1 MPTLHDYLNYI
12 RNQLLMQP
20 SAQILV
26 GLDFSLLDHL
36 LIKRAAQ
43 IAVHLNA
50 RKIVFLHVSAKETV
64 PDNLNADFKII
75 NEGKAADLEAFMIEE
90 VEDHL
95 PPLQDVE
102 IEYVLRA
109 GKAVPAF
116 LQLCQERNFDLI
128 LLGKKSDLRGE
139 SILTYEVARYCYCPV
154 LFIPESN
161 RLRLQNIMVC
171 NDFSHFSL
179 NAMSFALSLAR
190 SKPDVISIYNVHVY
204 RDVVG
209 TDREDEELLELD
221 GMNRQKLVHMYNNF
235 INQLDTGDVHITPIF
250 AKDKFN
256 SIARTILD
264 EARKHQI
271 DLIIIGARHR
281 SVSTP
286 SFINSLTEKL
296 LHHDVKAPILL
307 MKKSADTASAPLVD
321 VNDDVRSE

>member
-12 RNQLLMQP
+12 RNHLLMQP

-43 IAVHLNA
+43 IAIHLNV
-50 RKIVFLHVSAKETV
+50 RKIVFLHVSAQEII
-64 PDNLNADFKII
+64 PDNMNADFKVIH
-75 NEGKAADLEAFMIEE
+75 EGKAADLEAFMIEE

-95 PPLQDVE
+95 PPLQHVE
-102 IEYVLRA
+102 LEYLVRT
-109 GKAVPAF
+109 GKALPAF
-116 LQLCQERNFDLI
+116 LQLCQERNFDMI
-128 LLGKKSDLRGE
+128 LLGKKSDLKGE

-154 LFIPESN
+154 LFVPESN

-179 NAMSFALSLAR
+179 NAMSYGLSLAHT
-190 SKPDVISIYNVHVY
+190 KPDEVSIYSVHVY

-209 TDREDEELLELD
+209 TDQDDEELLTLN

-235 INQLDTGDVHITPIF
+235 IHQLDIGDVHITPIF

-256 SIARTILD
+256 SIARTLLD

-281 SVSTP
+281 SVRTP
-286 SFINSLTEKL
+286 SYINSLTEKL
-296 LHHDVKAPILL
+296 LHHDIKAPLLL
-307 MKKSADTASAPLVD
+307 MKKRVDAASATLAD
-321 VNDDVRSE
+321 VNNDAHI